1 MFNNTCSIFTHITSN
16 FVYVIGYC
24 LLVIFIIAN
33 LILASV
39 VKLPKRNIAIYLIL
53 FFLLIILAIL
63 GGVLICYVRR
73 KDPSIQPKIKI
84 LTIISLIFTI
94 LLLVFAIVEEVIVS
108 IDYSKIQKSD
118 CFIDDIKPKAAPVS
132 VAIKKSDKNLKIN
145 SDIKRIL
152 ANEDNITGC
161 INSYLLNSSKN
172 YSYFAL
178 TLIEIVS
185 IISIIYWYQNKKK
198 HADQPIQPPAQNIP
212 NIQQVV
218 INPNPIQISS
228 VYISSGQQILP
239 TNYTLHQN
247 VLYTYNQIPY
257 NNNAILYNNA
267 NLNFNKGNLNNNNF
281 SGQQNIQNNNNYQ
294 VQQNVQNNN
303 NNIQSNNEIIF
314 NDPNHVINENIN
326 NNENSSDRKIYN

>member
-1 MFNNTCSIFTHITSN
+1 M
-16 FVYVIGYC
+16 
-24 LLVIFIIAN
+24 
-33 LILASV
+33 
-39 VKLPKRNIAIYLIL
+39 
-53 FFLLIILAIL
+53 AIL
-63 GGVLICYVRR
+63 GGVLICNVRR

-84 LTIISLIFTI
+84 LTIISLIITI
-94 LLLVFAIVEEVIVS
+94 LLIVFAIVEEVIVS

-118 CFIDDIKPKAAPVS
+118 CFIEDIKPKAVPFS
-132 VAIKKSDKNLKIN
+132 VVKKKSNKNLKIN

-152 ANEDNITGC
+152 ANENDITGC

-178 TLIEIVS
+178 TIIEIVS

-198 HADQPIQPPAQNIP
+198 HADQQIQPPGQNIP

-218 INPNPIQISS
+218 INPNPIPISN

-239 TNYTLHQN
+239 TNYPLQQNILHI
-247 VLYTYNQIPY
+247 YNQIPY

-267 NLNFNKGNLNNNNF
+267 NLNFNNRNLYNNNF

-294 VQQNVQNNN
+294 VQQNIQNNN
-303 NNIQSNNEIIF
+303 NNIQPNN
-314 NDPNHVINENIN
+314 VINENIN
-326 NNENSSDRKIYN
+326 NNENTSDRKVYY